1 MITNLEKFQK
11 IIKVKFKNK
20 NLLKE
25 ALTHKS
31 YNSNLNNEKLEF
43 LGDRVIGLILSKK
56 LFDLY
61 PNEPEGVLD
70 KRFSMLVNK
79 KTCCDV
85 AWSISL
91 QNYII
96 LGNSKKIIN
105 KKDEKILSDCC
116 EAIIGSIFI
125 DQGFNFVKKFVI
137 KIWEKYLEKSDV
149 TILDPKTKLQ
159 EYSLKHYKKL
169 PVYQIISSTGPR
181 HNPIYKISV
190 QIINS
195 KKFIGFGNSKQ
206 LAELDSASKLLKA
219 KNIK

>member
-125 DQGFNFVKKFVI
+125 DQGYNFVKKFVI